1 MEDAEETFLVNIFLR
16 QQLQQFYDE
25 NASGVIPDIS
35 NLNQAPSDAYT
46 SIRNIF
52 IDTHTT
58 RQEHFAAA
66 LVDYMCA
73 KHEVDNNDESRME

>member
-16 QQLQQFYDE
+16 QQLQQFYNE

-52 IDTHTT
+52 IDT
-58 RQEHFAAA
+58 Q
-66 LVDYMCA
+66 
-73 KHEVDNNDESRME
+73 